1 VLGVCPID
9 LVSDG
14 EYEKPEFFS
23 CFPSMRF
30 ALEGKKIFRFHIFPV
45 VLAGEMASA
54 PGAVDHL
61 ADVRATRANR
71 IAKKSKNGYVGHI
84 ASFMI
89 WLSRN
94 MPDRLVP
101 SVRMSLAKELEND
114 KTKRQKPTKDW
125 IKTYCSIDVEHREW
139 PLVDSFSADD
149 FAAYLNA
156 RKKENITPS
165 YLQNLKSGIRHLFI
179 LWRKRAVYEAYGA
192 DLSDFMSGAKKE
204 LAQARQDG
212 AAKVREG
219 KEPMQFSL
227 YAFFGKYLLQT
238 AHNDATFARTFMILC
253 WNLVCRSKNAET
265 IRMAHI
271 IWQNDALGIV
281 FAKQKNDQ
289 EGDNTDYRSIYAN
302 PRCPHICPILAL
314 AMYFLCTEFSPSGTT
329 DLFPG
334 ESDSQASRYSQF
346 MHRTYRIDAVQAEL
360 KHRGITINELGT
372 HSVRKGAATY
382 CASGSTDC
390 PAITAIQLRA
400 GWRLEGVTGRYLR
413 FAAAGDQHVGR
424 TVTGLDPMSPDF
436 AILPPF
442 FAERTAAV
450 TQAIN
455 VSFPNAPDKLKETL
469 EFCLA
474 SLVYHEAWMR
484 NTMPSNHPVFASPLW
499 RSEFMSQLRPLVQC
513 RTYKEG
519 DRIKPTGITASS
531 TLIGNVHRLTS
542 LIGELPTMI
551 EMIPGR
557 VVEGVTG
564 ILEARALAAQ
574 AVTPASLEEA
584 INRVFA
590 PIQAQVAQLAER
602 LANPVLPPRPPVPQ
616 PYVPPRL
623 L

>member
-1 VLGVCPID
+1 MSAGSPPYRF
-9 LVSDG
+9 G
-14 EYEKPEFFS
+14 ERRGISKTTDFFD
-23 CFPSMRF
+23 
-30 ALEGKKIFRFHIFPV
+30 FPV
-45 VLAGEMASA
+45 YEFRTSSEKKPRVPDFPRRLAGEMASA

-71 IAKKSKNGYVGHI
+71 IAKKSKNGYLGKI

-101 SVRMSLAKELEND
+101 SVRTALAKELEND
-114 KTKRQKPTKDW
+114 KTKRLKPTKNW
-125 IKTYCSIDVEHREW
+125 IKVYCSIDVENHEW
-139 PLVDSFSADD
+139 PLVESFSADD

-156 RKKENITPS
+156 KKKENITAS
-165 YLQNLKSGIRHLFI
+165 YLQGIKSGIRHLFI
-179 LWRKRAVYEAYGA
+179 LWRKRAVYDAYGT
-192 DLSDFMSGAKKE
+192 DLGDFMAGAKKE
-204 LAQARQDG
+204 LAQVRQDG
-212 AAKVREG
+212 VAKVREG
-219 KEPMQFSL
+219 KEPMQFPL
-227 YAFFGKYLLQT
+227 YAFFGKYLLQS
-238 AHNDATFARTFMILC
+238 AHSDAIFARTFMILC

-265 IRMAHI
+265 IRLCHI
-271 IWQNDALGIV
+271 VWQNDALGIV

-289 EGDNTDYRSIYAN
+289 EGDNTDYRSVYAN
-302 PRCPHICPILAL
+302 PRSPHICPILAL
-314 AMYFLCTEFSPSGTT
+314 AMYFLCTGFSLSGTTT

-346 MHRTYRIDAVQAEL
+346 MRRTYNADAVKAEL
-360 KHRGITINELGT
+360 KHRGIAINELGT
-372 HSVRKGAATY
+372 HSVRKGAATF

-442 FAERTAAV
+442 FVEHTTAV
-450 TQAIN
+450 TRAIN
-455 VSFPNAPDKLKETL
+455 VSFPNAPAKLMETL

-474 SLVYHEAWMR
+474 SLVYHETWMR
-484 NTMPSNHPVFASPLW
+484 ETMPSNHPVFASPLW

-513 RTYKEG
+513 RIYKEG
-519 DRIKPTGITASS
+519 DRIKPTGVTATS

-542 LIGELPTMI
+542 LIGELPKMI

-574 AVTPASLEEA
+574 VVTPASLEEA

-590 PIQAQVAQLAER
+590 PIQAQVAQFAEW
-602 LANPVLPPRPPVPQ
+602 LANPILPPRPPVPQ
-616 PYVPPRL
+616 PYVSNL
-623 L
+623 